1 MLWATVFSLGRLS
14 CCGLRS
20 LVWDACHA
28 VGSGLLSG
36 TPVMLWA
43 PVFSLGRLSC
53 CGLRSLVWDACHAVG
68 SGL

>member
-1 MLWATVFSLGRLS
+1 MMWALVFSLGRLS

-28 VGSGLLSG
+28 VGSGLL
-36 TPVMLWA
+36 
-43 PVFSLGRLSC
+43 F
-53 CGLRSLVWDACHAVG
+53 RSLVWDACHAVG